1 MLFSSS
7 ASPNRSREMRR
18 AASGAVIA
26 LARRHQSAAQAAA
39 ASEAA
44 TSEAG
49 WLYFSLPLHRST
61 THVSSFSGSCCSGRF
76 FGGSTSSSSSGAS
89 DSTVSSFTSWLRKA
103 LGVGSQE
110 ASAGAQSSST
120 SMSSSPPA
128 SRRPTTTSKKK
139 RNPRSSSSSSSPDQI
154 SDAQKG
160 SELRKIRKQ
169 QQKEEPRATEQP
181 KSRRRRAKE
190 EAAPRA
196 NAAPP
201 RQSVAAAS
209 ASAPKNAA
217 ATASAASSSSVPTG
231 PDQPGIIPITYKQIQ
246 AAASAAATATEGSAA
261 AKAST
266 KSTKAAGGKRRSN
279 AATAAAAAAVAPPPL
294 PSSSLSTAVR
304 ERLSHFE
311 ASAAMRDRALA
322 LYVNDA
328 LFTEAAATFSETF
341 ASAAAS
347 SSSAANAASSALAAL
362 PLGAASDAALFPLF
376 ADHVV
381 SRYSRRIAAYRDVV
395 RALDMT
401 SPHLWFPAARALAPR
416 KVTYHAGP
424 TNSGKTHSALEA
436 LSRAGS
442 GVYCGP
448 LRLLAME
455 VADDLNARGVRCD
468 LVTGQEARLVPG
480 SRHVACT
487 VEMAEV
493 RVRSEKVKDGT
504 FPPPSFLS
512 TENEQPLFFDVAVLD
527 EIQLIGDPSR
537 GWAWTRALHGLPA
550 KELHVC
556 GDGSAAALVEALCR
570 RSGDDFELV
579 RHSRFRPLRVEEG
592 PLPRGLADVRPGDCV
607 VAFSRAVRGWGRERE
622 REKCG
627 GSISSSFSLLVF
639 SSPPPTSKKKKHR
652 MSTPRGPR

>member
-1 MLFSSS
+1 M
-7 ASPNRSREMRR
+7 A
-18 AASGAVIA
+18 
-26 LARRHQSAAQAAA
+26 
-39 ASEAA
+39 
-44 TSEAG
+44 
-49 WLYFSLPLHRST
+49 
-61 THVSSFSGSCCSGRF
+61 
-76 FGGSTSSSSSGAS
+76 
-89 DSTVSSFTSWLRKA
+89 
-103 LGVGSQE
+103 
-110 ASAGAQSSST
+110 
-120 SMSSSPPA
+120 
-128 SRRPTTTSKKK
+128 
-139 RNPRSSSSSSSPDQI
+139 
-154 SDAQKG
+154 
-160 SELRKIRKQ
+160 
-169 QQKEEPRATEQP
+169 EQP
-181 KSRRRRAKE
+181 PSRRRREKE
-190 EAAPRA
+190 EEAAAAPRA

-201 RQSVAAAS
+201 PRLSVAAAA
-209 ASAPKNAA
+209 ASAVPKNVAP
-217 ATASAASSSSVPTG
+217 AASSSSAPTG
-231 PDQPGIIPITYKQIQ
+231 PDQPGVIPITYKQLQ
-246 AAASAAATATEGSAA
+246 AAAAAAAAEGSASTA

-266 KSTKAAGGKRRSN
+266 KSTKAAGGSKRRSN
-279 AATAAAAAAVAPPPL
+279 AATAAVGAAAPPPPPP
-294 PSSSLSTAVR
+294 PSSSPLSTAVR

-311 ASAAMRDRALA
+311 SSAAMRDRALA

-341 ASAAAS
+341 ASAAAGA
-347 SSSAANAASSALAAL
+347 SSSAAASAASSALAAL
-362 PLGAASDAALFPLF
+362 PLGPASDAALFPLF

-381 SRYSRRIAAYRDVV
+381 SRYSRRVSAYRDVV

-416 KVTYHAGP
+416 RVTYHAGP

-436 LSRAGS
+436 LASADS

-493 RVRSEKVKDGT
+493 RVRSGGEKVKKDENVV
-504 FPPPSFLS
+504 FSSLS
-512 TENEQPLFFDVAVLD
+512 TEDEQPLLFDVAVLD

-579 RHSRFRPLRVEEG
+579 RHRRFRPLRVDEAG
-592 PLPRGLADVRPGDCV
+592 LPRGLADVRPGDCV
-607 VAFSRAVRGWGRERE
+607 VAFSRAV
-622 REKCG
+622 
-627 GSISSSFSLLVF
+627 SSA
-639 SSPPPTSKKKKHR
+639 
-652 MSTPRGPR
+652 